1 MKRTFLFI
9 SSLVLLLAFSGCKVY
24 RQNIMFQ
31 TEANRLPEGLSAP
44 VRAAVQDQLSA
55 KRLEQRAAGYM
66 EELRSEARIEIK

>member
-1 MKRTFLFI
+1 MPAANAAA
-9 SSLVLLLAFSGCKVY
+9 S
-24 RQNIMFQ
+24 
-31 TEANRLPEGLSAP
+31 TEPTPTPNPEPETAKDDGLPEGLIAP